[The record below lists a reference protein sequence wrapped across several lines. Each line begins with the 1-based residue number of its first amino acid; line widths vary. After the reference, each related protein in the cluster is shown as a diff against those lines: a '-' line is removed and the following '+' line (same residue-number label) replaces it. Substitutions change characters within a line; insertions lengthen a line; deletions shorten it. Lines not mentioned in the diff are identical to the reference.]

1 VLWADVGFMPVH
13 THEYHDTM
21 ISLSTRAS
29 ALFLLAISLCASA
42 ATAELGFPAVRA
54 GVWELHAER
63 VLPNGKSQRWTRKAE
78 YCRDPKLI
86 FQGYW
91 GLGSVERAGC
101 RFESTELTGNQYRV
115 TSECMIRGVGRVESD
130 ARITVTDDT
139 AFELE
144 VDVREGPQHY
154 RATERG
160 QRIGDCYE

>member
-1 VLWADVGFMPVH
+1 VLWADVGFMLAN

-21 ISLSTRAS
+21 IPLSTSAS
-29 ALFLLAISLCASA
+29 GLFLLAISLCAST

-63 VLPNGKSQRWTRKAE
+63 VLPNGKSQTWTRKAE
-78 YCRDPKLI
+78 YCRNPKLI

-91 GLGSVERAGC
+91 GLGSVGRAGC
-101 RFESTELTGNQYRV
+101 RFESSELTGNQYRV
-115 TSECMIRGVGRVESD
+115 TSECMIRGVRAESD

-144 VDVREGPQHY
+144 VDVREGRQHY
-154 RATERG
+154 RAIERG